1 MKIAIIGASGF
12 IGNNLITNLLK
23 ETKHEL
29 VAISRDNHKLPENER
44 LVKMGVDVFDNN
56 NNAINTSLQN
66 VDVVYYLVHMMA
78 QKKIDYAVAEKQ
90 VAEIVGEACKSNGV
104 KKIIY
109 LGGLGSDLDKLSK
122 HLKSRH
128 RTGAILNKYVP
139 TIEFRASMVIGNGSI
154 SYEIIKNLVHKLPIL
169 TVPKWS
175 STLTQP
181 IGINDVIKYL
191 TAALELP
198 NNSEIIEIGGPE
210 KMSYKKLMRI
220 YAKFEG
226 RKIILIDLPIIPVGV
241 SAWWLN
247 LFTPR
252 KQAKVGRAMVES
264 LANEMIVENNRA
276 EILFPEIKP
285 KSIDKVLV

>member
-12 IGNNLITNLLK
+12 IGSNLINELLK

-29 VAISRDNHKLPENER
+29 VAISRNNHKLPENER
-44 LVKMGVDVFDNN
+44 LVKMEVDVFD

-128 RTGAILNKYVP
+128 RTGSILNKYVP
-139 TIEFRASMVIGNGSI
+139 TIEFRASMVIGDGSI
-154 SYEIIKNLVHKLPIL
+154 SYEIIKNLVHKLPVL

-181 IGINDVIKYL
+181 IGLHDVLKYL
-191 TAALELP
+191 VAALDLP
-198 NNSEIIEIGGPE
+198 DKPEVIEIGGPD
-210 KMSYKKLMRI
+210 KMSYKDLMNL
-220 YAKFEG
+220 YAKFSG
-226 RKIILIDLPIIPVGV
+226 RKIYIIDLPIIPVAI

-252 KQAKVGRAMVES
+252 RQAKVGRAMVES
-264 LANEMIVENNRA
+264 LANEMVVNDNKA
-276 EILFPEIKP
+276 DTLFPKLHP
-285 KSIDKVLV
+285 RKVEEFFK